1 MLKVYVDTNVILR
14 FLLNDPPEMAE
25 KAAQVFEAAEKGE
38 VTLVVNV
45 MVIAEAIWVLQS
57 FYKQP
62 IPAIAKVI
70 TDFILNEGILVEDKV
85 TFLSALQLYEIKR
98 IDFIDAWLAATMQQQ
113 GIQQIFSFDEHFDRI
128 AEIQRLEPGS

>member
-14 FLLNDPPEMAE
+14 FLLNDPLEMAE

-57 FYKQP
+57 FYKQS

-85 TFLSALQLYEIKR
+85 TLLSALQLYEIKR
-98 IDFIDAWLAATMQQQ
+98 IDFIDAWLASTMQQQ
-113 GIQQIFSFDEHFDRI
+113 GIQQIFSFDEHFDRV
-128 AEIQRLEPGS
+128 AEIKRLEPGK